1 MASVIRG
8 QVVVLTG
15 AAQGIGAN
23 YARFLAREGVKLVM
37 TDVDETGLK
46 ALAAEIEK
54 SGGTVVPL
62 RVDVSS
68 QEDTERMASV
78 AIERFGRIDG
88 LINNAGLFSALLP
101 KRSSLDID
109 VASWDRVMAVN
120 VRGPFLCCRA
130 VLPQMRKQKSGSI
143 INTSSNTVLAG
154 VSGLLHYVTSK
165 SAEVGFTRALAREFG
180 PDGIR
185 VNVIMPGLVETAGV
199 KDGYTEADQQRAI
212 AVRSINR
219 AQQPN
224 DLNGIIAFLLSED
237 SAFITGQ
244 AFNVDGGALFH

>member
-1 MASVIRG
+1 M
-8 QVVVLTG
+8 
-15 AAQGIGAN
+15 
-23 YARFLAREGVKLVM
+23 
-37 TDVDETGLK
+37 
-46 ALAAEIEK
+46 
-54 SGGTVVPL
+54 
-62 RVDVSS
+62 
-68 QEDTERMASV
+68 
-78 AIERFGRIDG
+78 
-88 LINNAGLFSALLP
+88 
-101 KRSSLDID
+101 
-109 VASWDRVMAVN
+109 
-120 VRGPFLCCRA
+120 
-130 VLPQMRKQKSGSI
+130 SGSI

-154 VSGLLHYVTSK
+154 VRGLLHYVTSK
-165 SAEVGFTRALAREFG
+165 SAQIGFTRALAREFG

-199 KDGYTEADQQRAI
+199 KSGYAEADQQRAI